1 MSYGGAPTGS
11 PFAGQTAAAS
21 ARAAG
26 LPFAGV
32 PPEVRARVAEIEARE
47 PVHPEPDVTFDPR
60 HVERER
66 FTLHSFLRPHAWA
79 LFGTFLLV
87 LVATLAGQAG
97 PRLLTYAIDHGVT
110 EKNPRVLV
118 VAFVVYLVA
127 IAVSMVASGA
137 RIRATAELGY
147 SLLYRLRVRVFSHLQ
162 RLSLDFYTEERA
174 GKLLTRM
181 TSDIEALTNL
191 FQDGLVDLA
200 VNGLTLLVITFVLM
214 TMNAKLTLIMLL
226 AVVPAMIAI
235 TLWFRGASD
244 RGYSVVRDRIAE
256 VLTDL
261 AESLA
266 GIRLIAA
273 HNRRARNVE
282 HHHDVLGAHQSA
294 NLHVAKIGTLYGPA
308 GDLISLAGQLAILW
322 IGGDMV
328 SRGELTLGE
337 LTAFLLYLAA
347 FFTPIQALVQ
357 LYNTYQAGQSA
368 VVKLADLLATE
379 PTVRDAE
386 GARTLPP
393 LQGHIQLEH
402 VSFGYREGSRVL
414 EDLTLEIKAGETFA
428 IVGPTG
434 AGKSTI
440 SKLIARFYDPDAGS
454 VRIDGVDLREVTQ
467 HSLRSQLGVVPQ
479 EPFLFHGTIRENI
492 AFARPGASEHE
503 IQEASDAVGLSEL
516 LAKKPLG
523 LDTPCFERGASLSA
537 GERQLVA
544 LARAFLAKPSVLLLD
559 EATSNVDMQSE
570 AQIEHALDRLLQNR
584 TAILIAHRLSTARRA
599 GRIAFVDSGRVIELG
614 SHEELLARGGRYAEL
629 VSAAQ
634 ASASSQLV

>member
-1 MSYGGAPTGS
+1 MSYGGAPPGS
-11 PFAGQTAAAS
+11 PFGGQTAAAS

-32 PPEVRARVAEIEARE
+32 PPELRARVAEIEARE
-47 PVHPEPDVTFDPR
+47 PAHEAQDIAFDPR

-66 FTLHSFLRPHAWA
+66 FTLRSFLRPHAWA
-79 LFGTFLLV
+79 FAGMFLLV
-87 LVATLAGQAG
+87 TVATLAGQAG

-110 EKNPRVLV
+110 AKNPRVLAI
-118 VAFVVYLVA
+118 AFVLYLVA
-127 IAVSMVASGA
+127 IGVSMVASGA

-147 SLLYRLRVRVFSHLQ
+147 RLLYRLRIRVFSHLQ

-200 VNGLTLLVITFVLM
+200 VNGLTLLVITFVLL

-226 AVVPAMIAI
+226 AVVPAMVVL

-244 RGYSVVRDRIAE
+244 RGYAVVRDRIAE

-261 AESLA
+261 AESMA

-273 HNRRARNVE
+273 HNRRARNIE
-282 HHHDVLGAHQSA
+282 HHHAVLGAHQDA
-294 NLHVAKIGTLYGPA
+294 NLHVSQIGTLYGPA
-308 GDLISLAGQLAILW
+308 SDLISLGGQLAILW
-322 IGGDMV
+322 IGGGMV

-337 LTAFLLYLAA
+337 LTAFLLYLAS
-347 FFTPIQALVQ
+347 FFAPIQALVQ
-357 LYNTYQAGQSA
+357 LYNTYQSGQSA

-379 PTVRDAE
+379 PTVRDADE
-386 GARTLPP
+386 AKPLPA
-393 LQGHIQLEH
+393 LQGKIELDH
-402 VSFGYREGSRVL
+402 VSFGYREDTRVL
-414 EDLTLEIKAGETFA
+414 EDVTLEIRAGETFA

-440 SKLIARFYDPDAGS
+440 SKLIARFYDPQAGS
-454 VRIDGVDLREVTQ
+454 VRVDGFDLREVTQ
-467 HSLRSQLGVVPQ
+467 ASLRSQLGVVPQ

-492 AFARPGASEHE
+492 AFARPEASEGE
-503 IQEASDAVGLSEL
+503 VQQAADAVGLSEL
-516 LAKKPLG
+516 LGKKPLG

-544 LARAFLAKPSVLLLD
+544 LARAFLAKPRVLLLD

-570 AQIEHALDRLLQNR
+570 AQIERALDGLLQDR

-599 GRIAFVDSGRVIELG
+599 DRIAFVDAGRVLELG
-614 SHEELLARGGRYAEL
+614 SHDELMALGGRYAAL
-629 VSAAQ
+629 VATAQ
-634 ASASSQLV
+634 ATASSAL

>member
-1 MSYGGAPTGS
+1 MSYGGAPGGS

-47 PVHPEPDVTFDPR
+47 PKHEEPVIAFDPR
-60 HVERER
+60 DAERER
-66 FTLHSFLRPHAWA
+66 FTLRAFLRPHAWA
-79 LFGTFLLV
+79 LCGTFVLV
-87 LVATLAGQAG
+87 LLATLAGQAG
-97 PRLLTYAIDHGVT
+97 PRLLTYAIDHGVSA
-110 EKNPRVLV
+110 KSPRVLMI
-118 VAFVVYLVA
+118 AFALYLVA

-200 VNGLTLLVITFVLM
+200 VNGLTLLVITGVLF

-226 AVVPAMIAI
+226 AVVPAMVLL

-244 RGYSVVRDRIAE
+244 RGYAVVRDRIAE

-261 AESLA
+261 AESMA

-273 HNRRARNVE
+273 HNRRAKNVE
-282 HHHDVLGAHQSA
+282 RHHEVLGAHQAA

-308 GDLISLAGQLAILW
+308 SDLIGLFGQLAMLW
-322 IGGDMV
+322 IGAGMV

-337 LTAFLLYLAA
+337 LTAFLLYLAS
-347 FFTPIQALVQ
+347 FFAPIQALVQ
-357 LYNTYQAGQSA
+357 LYSTYQSGQSA
-368 VVKLADLLATE
+368 VTKLAELLATE

-386 GARTLPP
+386 GAKDLPA
-393 LQGHIQLEH
+393 LRGHIQLDH
-402 VSFGYREGSRVL
+402 VSFGYREDARVL
-414 EDLTLEIKAGETFA
+414 EDITLEIKAGETFA

-440 SKLIARFYDPDAGS
+440 SKLVARFYDPDAGS
-454 VRIDGVDLREVTQ
+454 VRVDGFDLREVTQ
-467 HSLRSQLGVVPQ
+467 RSLRSQLGLVPQ
-479 EPFLFHGTIRENI
+479 EPFLFHGTIRDNI
-492 AFARPGASEHE
+492 AFARPEATERE
-503 IQEASDAVGLSEL
+503 VQDASDVVGLSEL

-544 LARAFLAKPSVLLLD
+544 LARAFLAKPRVLLLD

-570 AQIEHALDRLLQNR
+570 AQIERALDGLLQDR

-599 GRIAFVDSGRVIELG
+599 DRIAFVDEGRVLELG
-614 SHEELLARGGRYAEL
+614 SHDELMALGGRYAAL
-629 VSAAQ
+629 VATAQ
-634 ASASSQLV
+634 ATASSSL